1 MPWLRE
7 AEASASATIHLLT
20 IHDSLFTIH
29 DRRSCNKNPL
39 QLQRFT
45 FFLRKRFR
53 ADEEFIFAVMAGVD
67 LKRLARELNLAV
79 STVSRALR
87 DSHEISVATKERVKA
102 LADKYGFRPNPHA
115 SSLRQAKS
123 RTIAVV
129 VPEIR
134 NNFFSQ
140 AINGIELVAQEKGY
154 HVLIYLT
161 HENSRQERE
170 VVQLLQNGRAD
181 GLLISVTE
189 AASYPH
195 LEACREAGLPI
206 VFFDRVVD
214 GIDAPRVITDE
225 ESLAYQTCS
234 RLLDSGCGR
243 IAFLTMAGNLSI
255 SRHRQEGYLR
265 ALKERGKEHSA
276 VIVECNADDGDS
288 RKRLKQLLQEE
299 PRPDAVFAAV
309 EKLAV
314 DTYEVCA
321 EMGLA
326 IPDDL
331 CVAGFSNLT
340 VASLFYPPLTTVVQP
355 AYEIGKEA
363 ADILFRLIEGK
374 KLMPGEQKRVLP
386 SRLEWRGSTA
396 R

>member
-1 MPWLRE
+1 
-7 AEASASATIHLLT
+7 
-20 IHDSLFTIH
+20 
-29 DRRSCNKNPL
+29 
-39 QLQRFT
+39 
-45 FFLRKRFR
+45 
-53 ADEEFIFAVMAGVD
+53 MAGVD

-87 DSHEISVATKERVKA
+87 DSHEISAATKQRVKA

-161 HENSRQERE
+161 HENSQQERE
-170 VVQLLQNGRAD
+170 VVQLLLNGRAD

-189 AASYPH
+189 AGEYPH
-195 LEACREAGLPI
+195 LEACRQAELPL

-214 GIDAPRVITDE
+214 SIDAPRVITDE

-234 RLLDSGCGR
+234 KLLENGCEH

-255 SRHRQEGYLR
+255 SRHRQDGYLR
-265 ALKERGKEHSA
+265 ALKEKGKEHPP
-276 VIVECNADDGDS
+276 VIVECSSSEEDNYG
-288 RKRLKQLLQEE
+288 RLKQLLLS
-299 PRPDAVFAAV
+299 PRRPDAVFAAV

-314 DTYEVCA
+314 DTYKVCA
-321 EMGLA
+321 ELGLN
-326 IPDDL
+326 IPADL
-331 CVAGFSNLT
+331 CVAGFSNLP
-340 VASLFYPPLTTVVQP
+340 VASLFNPPLTTVVQP

-374 KLMPGEQKRVLP
+374 RLLPGEQKRVLP
-386 SRLEWRGSTA
+386 SHLEWRQSTL

>member
-1 MPWLRE
+1 
-7 AEASASATIHLLT
+7 
-20 IHDSLFTIH
+20 
-29 DRRSCNKNPL
+29 
-39 QLQRFT
+39 
-45 FFLRKRFR
+45 
-53 ADEEFIFAVMAGVD
+53 MAGTD
-67 LKRLARELNLAV
+67 LKKLARELNLAV

-87 DSHEISVATKERVKA
+87 DSHEISAATKARVKA

-161 HENSRQERE
+161 HENSKQEHE

-189 AASYPH
+189 AESYPH
-195 LEACREAGLPI
+195 LEACREAELPI

-214 GIDAPRVITDE
+214 EIDAPRVITDE
-225 ESLAYQTCS
+225 KLLAYQTCR
-234 RLLDSGCGR
+234 RLLESGCER
-243 IAFLTMAGNLSI
+243 IAFLTMTGNLSI
-255 SRHRQEGYLR
+255 SRHRQDGYLQ
-265 ALKERGKEHSA
+265 ALKEKGKEHLSI
-276 VIVECNADDGDS
+276 IVECSAADDHS
-288 RKRLKQLLQEE
+288 REQLKKILSGPQ
-299 PRPDAVFAAV
+299 RPDAVFAAV

-321 EMGLA
+321 EMGLN
-326 IPDDL
+326 IPEDL

-340 VASLFYPPLTTVVQP
+340 VASLFNPPLTTVVQP

-363 ADILFRLIEGK
+363 AGILFRLIEGK
-374 KLMPGEQKRVLP
+374 KLLPGEQKRVLP
-386 SRLEWRGSTA
+386 SHLEWRRSTA